1 MSIDLYRIFFPAGF
15 VLGFWGA
22 FVWILYTLNI
32 MSYPGLLHPEIM
44 MGGFL
49 LSFVLGFLCT
59 AVPKFTNSFP
69 CTKKELIVSVVL
81 VIFLIISQVMA
92 SMQFFRICSFSVFL
106 FLFYFV
112 LRRFLNRK
120 ANPPAPFLFVGI
132 GILSGLVGS
141 SILFFSQFNFISL
154 NLITLG
160 RLFIVQGYI
169 LSFVLGIGSRLIP
182 SLLGFASSPDQIQKE
197 LSVKVYLIL
206 AGFFL
211 ITYIIEAFFSAYL
224 GMVLR
229 DFVII
234 FIAVVP
240 WKIFKRPKRKAIHA
254 YGLWISCW
262 FLVLGHVGASLFLGF
277 KMHFMH
283 LFYVGGLSLMTILI
297 ATRVTLSHGGY
308 NVGMEIKS
316 KVLYVVVIFFV
327 AAAITR
333 FSAGLLPTQYQS
345 HLLYA
350 AVVWLLGLLTWGVVF
365 IPKIILI
372 NHENREKL
380 KR

>member
-69 CTKKELIVSVVL
+69 CTKKELIISVFL
-81 VIFLIISQVMA
+81 VIVLFIAQLMA
-92 SMQFFRICSFSVFL
+92 NLQFFRMCSFAIFL
-106 FLFYFV
+106 FLSYFV
-112 LRRFLNRK
+112 VRRFLNRK

-132 GILSGLVGS
+132 GIIGGLFGS
-141 SILFFSQFNFISL
+141 LILFLSKFDFISL
-154 NLITLG
+154 SFFTLG

-182 SLLGFASSPDQIQKE
+182 SLLGFTPPPDQNQKE
-197 LSVKVYLIL
+197 LSIKAYLL
-206 AGFFL
+206 LGSFFL
-211 ITYIIEAFFSAYL
+211 TTYVVEAFFSASV
-224 GMVLR
+224 GMILR
-229 DFVII
+229 DFLIL
-234 FIAVVP
+234 FIALVP
-240 WKIFKRPKRKAIHA
+240 WKIFKLPKRKAVHA

-262 FLVLGHVGASLFLGF
+262 FLVLGHIGASLFLDF
-277 KMHFMH
+277 KIHFMH
-283 LFYVGGLSLMTILI
+283 LFYIGGLSLMTILV
-297 ATRVTLSHGGY
+297 ATRVILSHGGH
-308 NVGMEIKS
+308 NVGTEVKS
-316 KVLYVVVIFFV
+316 KVLYAVIILFV
-327 AAAITR
+327 AAALTR
-333 FSAGLLPTQYQS
+333 FSAGLLPSQYES
-345 HLLYA
+345 HLLYGA
-350 AVVWLLGLLTWGVVF
+350 IVWLLGLVSWGSFF

-372 NHENREKL
+372 NPDDRAL
-380 KR
+380 KKR